1 MTIYATL
8 LGGETRA
15 GRNED
20 LAGLLA
26 WGLAQYRTVWAI
38 DGDRV
43 YATARTAYEQPARPP
58 RGGEAG
64 APASSASTGRCVE
77 RIVAPVEVALPVRAG
92 QPLGEVQV
100 LDRGKVIAASPLV
113 AAAAVERP
121 GRLERVGFYAE
132 RTLHHLWGT

>member
-26 WGLAQYRTVWAI
+26 WGLARYRTVWAI
-38 DGDRV
+38 DGERV
-43 YATARTAYEQPARPP
+43 YATARTAYGQPAVRLV
-58 RGGEAG
+58 A
-64 APASSASTGRCVE
+64 AKPALRAVRVDRTLLE
-77 RIVAPVEVALPVRAG
+77 RIVAPVEVELPVRAG
-92 QPLGEVQV
+92 QRLGEVQV

-121 GRLERVGFYAE
+121 DRLGRVGFYAR